1 MAKSKM
7 NPLVLLGALGA
18 GLFALVS
25 SKKAAALEPGTPG
38 TTTLPGGTVVPAPTL
53 PATTP
58 PAAGAT
64 VVPFSVNGHNWELVP
79 ITGQG
84 IATVD
89 VYAPAG
95 SWGPHARLRVC
106 RFTQVSSQDR
116 RVLAGVADGVPKAVL
131 DAAIKDL
138 DIVVPTTTPAATV
151 TTPAG
156 RPPMP
161 SSLQQEMIAVMT
173 ALGVDAGGTVRGP
186 VTVEGVQR
194 ATELSSRLEQAGYP
208 EAAASMRSYAQ
219 QASKM
224 LPPPPN
230 PAPPVPG
237 VPADLMAQ
245 IQKAL
250 QLERDPAK
258 LEVLRSSLKTL
269 PASAERDLLIGA
281 LDALILQI
289 RTAQAV
295 TTAATEIDQ
304 GMQTSPGQPQPPG
317 TAPFLPPYTSTAQ
330 TGTRILKLTPKP
342 YMTGSDVTAWQQV
355 LRASGYLN
363 VIADGIFGPATDA
376 ATIDWQKKRNL
387 TPDGDVGPAT
397 RAKIGTPPTAPV
409 TVPATA
415 SPRPDPAPKTALEV
429 AAEALNAHLSAL
441 QTKHGVVGSKGKQDV
456 SLVKRF
462 QSAAGG
468 VADGLPGPG
477 TMTAMAK
484 AGQGVLPAVMYW
496 SKTATKAKDL
506 PAYRSGLNTLA
517 AAARSRGNPTL
528 AAQLE
533 ASAAR
538 ETGAGG
544 LK

>member
-58 PAAGAT
+58 PAPGAT
-64 VVPFSVNGHNWELVP
+64 VVPFSINGHNWELVP
-79 ITGQG
+79 ITGQS

-95 SWGPHARLRVC
+95 SWGPHGRLRVC
-106 RFTQVSSQDR
+106 RFTQVSPQDR
-116 RVLAGVADGVPKAVL
+116 RVLAGVAQDVPKAVL
-131 DAAIKDL
+131 DAALKDL
-138 DIVVPTTTPAATV
+138 DIVVPTASPAATV

-161 SSLQQEMIAVMT
+161 SSLQQEMVAVMT
-173 ALGVDAGGTVRGP
+173 ALGVDAGGVVRGP

-208 EAAASMRSYAQ
+208 EAAAALRGYAQ

-224 LPPPPN
+224 LPPPAT
-230 PAPPVPG
+230 PAPAVPG

-258 LEVLRSSLKTL
+258 LEALRNSLKVL
-269 PASAERDLLIGA
+269 PASPERDLLIGA

-289 RTAQAV
+289 RTAQV
-295 TTAATEIDQ
+295 ITTAATEIDQ
-304 GMQTSPGQPQPPG
+304 GMQQPPG

-330 TGTRILKLTPKP
+330 TGSRILKLVSPN
-342 YMTGSDVTAWQQV
+342 MRGDDVKAWQEV
-355 LRASGYLN
+355 LKASGYP
-363 VIADGIFGPATDA
+363 ITADGVFGPATDA
-376 ATIDWQKKRNL
+376 ATIDWQRKRNL

-409 TVPATA
+409 AVPATPV
-415 SPRPDPAPKTALEV
+415 PRPDPVPKTALEV
-429 AAEALNAHLSAL
+429 AAEALNTHLTAL
-441 QTKHGVVGSKGKQDV
+441 QKKHGVAGSKGKQDV
-456 SLVKRF
+456 ALVKRF
-462 QSAAGG
+462 QTAAGG
-468 VADGLPGPG
+468 SADGLPGPG
-477 TMTAMAK
+477 TLTAMAK

-496 SKTATKAKDL
+496 SKTATRAKDL
-506 PAYRSGLNTLA
+506 PAYRNGLMTLA
-517 AAARSRGNPTL
+517 AGARSKGNATL